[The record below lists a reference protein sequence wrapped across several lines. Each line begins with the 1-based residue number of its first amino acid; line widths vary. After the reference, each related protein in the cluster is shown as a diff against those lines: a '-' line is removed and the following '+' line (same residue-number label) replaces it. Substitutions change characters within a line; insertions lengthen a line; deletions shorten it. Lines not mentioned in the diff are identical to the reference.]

1 MNSDKVALR
10 HPVLPVADGFVG
22 GFVRVYSVE
31 LRKGNGHLP
40 PLPTDLHKHVV
51 LAGILFGHTQD
62 LGGFTLAERRYGLR
76 GDAPCL
82 EWEAD
87 LAFQTVVPAHGPL
100 FRTSIDDCLV
110 VDPIFSNRVSLGSFH
125 DCSQDSASAPDPH
138 AASDFGFANEGA
150 MYRTR

>member
-1 MNSDKVALR
+1 MNSEKVALR
-10 HPVLPVADGFVG
+10 HPVMPVADGFVG

-31 LRKGNGHLP
+31 LRKRDSHLP
-40 PLPTDLHKHVV
+40 PLPADLDKHVV

-62 LGGFTLAERRYGLR
+62 FGGFTLAERRDSLR

-87 LAFQTVVPAHGPL
+87 LALQIVVPAHGLL

-110 VDPIFSNRVSLGSFH
+110 VDPVFSNRVSLGSFH
-125 DCSQDSASAPDPH
+125 DCAPRIRRTEVRPIRTRRAISDFASA
-138 AASDFGFANEGA
+138 GA
-150 MYRTR
+150 M